1 MLLPLYLLYINYSVQ
16 LQHRLFKMS
25 IEYHE
30 TINNH
35 QHRERFLVQSLCECT
50 AALEKALMII
60 RRNNGV
66 DNVPADLTSV
76 AAKYKEMI
84 EQINAH
90 TA

>member
-1 MLLPLYLLYINYSVQ
+1 MLLLLYLLYINYSVQ

-25 IEYHE
+25 IEHHS

-60 RRNNGV
+60 RHNNGV
-66 DNVPADLTSV
+66 DNIPADLTSV
-76 AAKYKEMI
+76 AAKYREMI
-84 EQINAH
+84 DQINAN